1 MVYILCRYCYNSFC
15 RSHFSLY
22 SILNPDLHDAVRW
35 RTALCHDKNEDVERW
50 MRLRARPYARI
61 RQSSCEKRNKRVFL
75 FFFFVLSTRFSF
87 SPAALFSFYRWRNN
101 ARSPKQTTRLSFY
114 NFLSI
119 TIDLCYDQIKY
130 RKRLGWFL
138 SRESIVSCMAIWKK
152 LERKLNVVHHLDG

>member
-61 RQSSCEKRNKRVFL
+61 RQSSCEERNKRVFL
-75 FFFFVLSTRFSF
+75 FFLRSFDSILIFARGFVF
-87 SPAALFSFYRWRNN
+87 
-101 ARSPKQTTRLSFY
+101 
-114 NFLSI
+114 FLSLEKQYSI
-119 TIDLCYDQIKY
+119 FQTNDTSQLLQFFIDYDRFVVDQIKY
-130 RKRLGWFL
+130 RKRLGLFL